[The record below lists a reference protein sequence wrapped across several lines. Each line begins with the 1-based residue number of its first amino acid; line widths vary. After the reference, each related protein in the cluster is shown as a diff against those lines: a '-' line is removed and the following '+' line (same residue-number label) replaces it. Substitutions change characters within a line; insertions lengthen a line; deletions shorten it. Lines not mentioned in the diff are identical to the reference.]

1 MSLPEEY
8 RKLIELGINR
18 SANLSDLNDM
28 TDRGPFPMKP
38 WTASKTCGTIALI
51 KKYNITDEETFL
63 KYFQSESKIPI
74 EELTNQVYNH
84 QLKYFGFHKYEIN
97 VIFKYTYCCIVIN
110 SLMGNSNERKFDK
123 WAIIN
128 SIKTIQ
134 PHHLLD
140 EKFHTDRLQ
149 IDNNGKVI
157 GFISIK
163 PNSFYSNFLQYQDV
177 FAGLQV
183 ITNLTGIKWKI
194 YYMNGDSFKLMDMT
208 TLNQEQQNIILN
220 LTVKYNENEIF
231 EISQILNTLQYNL
244 LLT

>member
-1 MSLPEEY
+1 MMP
-8 RKLIELGINR
+8 INGI
-18 SANLSDLNDM
+18 
-28 TDRGPFPMKP
+28 
-38 WTASKTCGTIALI
+38 ASEQIPKVILFLLLTSKALWI
-51 KKYNITDEETFL
+51 YFITDFL
-63 KYFQSESKIPI
+63 
-74 EELTNQVYNH
+74 
-84 QLKYFGFHKYEIN
+84 EIGG
-97 VIFKYTYCCIVIN
+97 
-110 SLMGNSNERKFDK
+110 LRP
-123 WAIIN
+123 IIN

-149 IDNNGKVI
+149 IDNHGKVI